1 MAKTPSQEELAKAL
15 SAAATAHH
23 EYELKV
29 FKGIRDAQWSGFYAA
44 YTLGRVGDF
53 TTPSSFSRWLGRT
66 VRPSSGVLRYHG
78 FREPV
83 RVPARRFRQHERRTQ
98 RPRAAGQSLRSGVL

>member
-53 TTPSSFSRWLGRT
+53 TTPSSLSRWLET
-66 VRPSSGVLRYHG
+66 APADDTWAASAAKYVL
-78 FREPV
+78 
-83 RVPARRFRQHERRTQ
+83 
-98 RPRAAGQSLRSGVL
+98 GQLGAS